1 MVRRGSG
8 VLACVRAP
16 QPRQDELRLRGAV
29 SKNRSRLWWWRIS
42 AGQTLARGKPH
53 SVTATLN
60 RCRRTCRP
68 LPQATPSEEVPAP
81 RPRHARTLASRTGR
95 LQVGQSTGHGPGWA
109 ALQTLCCA
117 CSVERSQHATAG
129 ASSTSPISAEPVA
142 AVSAPAS
149 PMCAGPAAAVSAPTS
164 PMSTG
169 PAAAASAPA
178 RSHVRGPD
186 VFVVVL
192 VVCAGQ
198 PRLFQHLGLLR
209 STLLRAAHG
218 EGKQA
223 SARG

>member
-42 AGQTLARGKPH
+42 AGQPLARGKPH

-129 ASSTSPISAEPVA
+129 ASSTSPISTEPVA

-149 PMCAGPAAAVSAPTS
+149 PMCAGPV
-164 PMSTG
+164 
-169 PAAAASAPA
+169 AAASAPA
-178 RSHVRGPD
+178 RSHVRGSD